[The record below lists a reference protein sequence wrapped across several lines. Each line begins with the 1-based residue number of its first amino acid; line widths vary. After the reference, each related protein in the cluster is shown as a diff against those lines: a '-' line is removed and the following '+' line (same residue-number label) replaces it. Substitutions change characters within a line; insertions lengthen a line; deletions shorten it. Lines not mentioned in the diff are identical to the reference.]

1 MTTHLGIGGSRPLEK
16 VQDTSNHDALMKEEG
31 PRIVTEGTKRG
42 LHLRLLGAIAF
53 QYHCPK
59 YNFLTAK
66 LRRQL
71 SDVDF
76 AAYNLER
83 KTIEKMMRE
92 FGYVDQPMVSAL
104 FGHRRLI
111 WDNKSN
117 GLHVDIFFDKLEM
130 NHDIPFEGRLEMEE
144 MTIPLSDML
153 LEKMQIVHLNEKD
166 IVDTI
171 MLLREHSVGDSP
183 TPETI
188 DSSYLAKLLSVEW
201 GFYYTVT
208 TNLKKVEDRLNLYP
222 ELSEEDRA
230 DVSAKIHKLREI
242 LDKAPKTLAWKLRAK
257 VGPKTKWYKEVEDV
271 NR

>member
-1 MTTHLGIGGSRPLEK
+1 MILRGFSMPIELEEM
-16 VQDTSNHDALMKEEG
+16 QGAGEHDSLMKEEG
-31 PRIVTEGTKRG
+31 PRIVTEGAKRG

-53 QYHCPK
+53 QHHCPK

-66 LRRQL
+66 LHRQL

-76 AAYNLER
+76 AGYNSER
-83 KTIEKMMRE
+83 AGIDKMMRE
-92 FGYVDQPMVSAL
+92 FGYSDQPMVSAL
-104 FGHRRLI
+104 FGHQRMI

-130 NHDIPFEGRLEMEE
+130 NHDIPFAGRLGIEE
-144 MTIPLSDML
+144 TTIPLADML

-171 MLLREHSVGDSP
+171 MLLREHAVGK
-183 TPETI
+183 TAAPETI
-188 DSSYLAKLLSVEW
+188 DAGYLTKLLSNEW

-208 TNLKKVEDRLNLYP
+208 TNLKKVEDRLDVYP
-222 ELSEEDRA
+222 ELAEEDRA
-230 DVSAKIHKLREI
+230 DVSKKIQQLLTMLH
-242 LDKAPKTLAWKLRAK
+242 DAPKTLAWKLRAR
-257 VGPKTKWYKEVEDV
+257 VGPKTKWYKDVEDV

>member
-1 MTTHLGIGGSRPLEK
+1 
-16 VQDTSNHDALMKEEG
+16 MKEEG
-31 PRIVTEGTKRG
+31 PRIVREGAKGG

-66 LRRQL
+66 LHRQL

-76 AAYNLER
+76 AAYNSER
-83 KTIEKMMRE
+83 AMIEKMMRE
-92 FGYVDQPMVSAL
+92 FGYSDQPMVSAL
-104 FGHRRLI
+104 FGHQRMI

-130 NHDIPFEGRLEMEE
+130 NHDIPFTGRLEIEE

-153 LEKMQIVHLNEKD
+153 LEKMQIVHINEKD
-166 IVDTI
+166 FVDTI
-171 MLLREHSVGDSP
+171 MLLREHEVGNAAS
-183 TPETI
+183 PETI
-188 DSSYLAKLLSVEW
+188 DAGYLAKLLSNEW

-222 ELSEEDRA
+222 ELTAEDRE
-230 DVSAKIHKLREI
+230 DVSRKIQQLLAI
-242 LDKAPKTLAWKLRAK
+242 LEDAPKTLAWKLRAR
-257 VGPKTKWYKEVEDV
+257 VGPKTKWYKDVEDV

>member
-1 MTTHLGIGGSRPLEK
+1 MPLIHTDLEK
-16 VQDTSNHDALMKEEG
+16 VQDLSAHDSLMKEAGPQIVKEG
-31 PRIVTEGTKRG
+31 SKRG

-59 YNFLTAK
+59 YNYLTAK

-76 AAYNLER
+76 AGYNSER
-83 KTIEKMMRE
+83 KVIDNMMRE
-92 FGYVDQPMVSAL
+92 FGYSDQPMVSAL
-104 FGHRRLI
+104 FGHQRMI

-130 NHDIPFEGRLEMEE
+130 NHDIPFAGRLELDET
-144 MTIPLSDML
+144 TIPLVDML
-153 LEKMQIVHLNEKD
+153 LEKMQIVHINEKD

-171 MLLREHSVGDSP
+171 MLLREHSIGNGVA
-183 TPETI
+183 PETI
-188 DSSYLAKLLSVEW
+188 DMSYLKKLLSNDW

-208 TNLKKVEDRLNLYP
+208 TNLNNVEDRLNLYP
-222 ELSEEDRA
+222 ELTQEDKA
-230 DVSAKIHKLREI
+230 DVSKKIQQLQSE
-242 LDKAPKTLAWKLRAK
+242 LQAAPKTLAWKLRARMGNK
-257 VGPKTKWYKEVEDV
+257 SKWYKDVEDV